1 MECHNRFRAIALLD
15 LEQKLRIRERHE
27 DERYNVEDTWNAKS
41 ITKEWKS
48 SAAHFKFLQNKRL
61 RMEKFLHKM
70 YESVTIAVLKL
81 WLRTDAVFA
90 CQSSPSNRI
99 SYQNRSRCP
108 VTSLLTC
115 WAVLLRQ
122 KPLVLGQ
129 DRRP

>member
-41 ITKEWKS
+41 ITKS
-48 SAAHFKFLQNKRL
+48 RAAHFKFLQNKRL

-81 WLRTDAVFA
+81 WLRANRCCVRVSVVTVE
-90 CQSSPSNRI
+90 SNKL
-99 SYQNRSRCP
+99 P
-108 VTSLLTC
+108 E
-115 WAVLLRQ
+115 
-122 KPLVLGQ
+122 
-129 DRRP
+129 